1 MENKKINE
9 VIAEKIMGW
18 KFVDGKY
25 GSTWVDEQNQDEWVF
40 CDCWSPATDLNQAK
54 GVIYMM
60 QNKGFYSQFTD
71 LTLDSGQPWYSWGF
85 TDTNPMNHETY
96 KVQAETIAR
105 ALCLAA
111 LKAVE
116 GEVDYE

>member
-1 MENKKINE
+1 MNNSQINE
-9 VIAEKIMGW
+9 TVAEKIMDWELKDTGHVKAW
-18 KFVDGKY
+18 VNKQDDREFVY
-25 GSTWVDEQNQDEWVF
+25 CQE
-40 CDCWSPATDLNQAK
+40 WSPSTDLNQAK

-111 LKAVE
+111 LKAIK
-116 GEVDYE
+116 GEVEHE